1 MGKKAS
7 ILCSLFEQICVFV
20 PKDACAS
27 HHRGKND
34 MPTWKQENRAAFAAC
49 VAPLLGTPAVQ
60 QLRQFHQH
68 TAATTRLDH
77 CMTVA
82 YFSFT
87 VCRRFGLD
95 YRAAARGGLLHDL
108 YAENWPG
115 SDGGALSRWRT
126 HPAAALENARVFGL
140 SDKEAD
146 IIVKHMWPLTL
157 TPPRYRESF
166 VVSCADK
173 AAAILEKTRLTRPL
187 GIRRSLVL
195 LAAAC

>member
-1 MGKKAS
+1 
-7 ILCSLFEQICVFV
+7 
-20 PKDACAS
+20 
-27 HHRGKND
+27 

-115 SDGGALSRWRT
+115 SDGGALSRWRA